1 MTVRQ
6 IEFLNTKH
14 GADVPLV
21 LMNSIHT
28 DEKTRK
34 ALAKYKTHNITVYPF
49 VQVTSSYILA
59 LHVVAPESKSSRT
72 CCFFVSRVFS
82 QHYRRRHCCLLP
94 PSLLTKTTS
103 TSGRCNRTSM
113 TSNATTI
120 AQCSRK
126 HRLAAPSRDPTL
138 LLRPAPKAQL
148 WLRRRV
154 PRFLPVRTTRPFSC
168 RGGQP

>member
-1 MTVRQ
+1 MRQ

-49 VQVTSSYILA
+49 VQVTSSCILA
-59 LHVVAPESKSSRT
+59 LHVVAPESKSHT

-103 TSGRCNRTSM
+103 TSGRCNCTSM
-113 TSNATTI
+113 TQTQPRLRNAVVNTD
-120 AQCSRK
+120 
-126 HRLAAPSRDPTL
+126 AAPSHDPTL

>member
-59 LHVVAPESKSSRT
+59 LHVVAPESKSHT

-113 TSNATTI
+113 TQMQPRSRNR
-120 AQCSRK
+120 SRK
-126 HRLAAPSRDPTL
+126 HRLVAPPRDPIL

-148 WLRRRV
+148 WLRRRL
-154 PRFLPVRTTRPFSC
+154 PRFLPVRATGPFSC
-168 RGGQP
+168 RGEQP